1 LTAPERVLTVIDTAG
16 PGGAERSVLTLL
28 PALRAHGH
36 RCPLVALGPP
46 YDLAPAF
53 REQGIE
59 VRLLGLERRM
69 SLPGAC
75 HALTGIIHTFRPTVI
90 HAHGFLAGLCVAS
103 TRPLVPGVARVVT
116 FHNLGYASY
125 PVVTMRRRLR
135 RAADRRA
142 MRSGMDAWIAV
153 SGAVR
158 DHYRDAL
165 RLASIEVIP
174 NAVNVEDVLAHRDTD
189 SAAIR
194 GRLGASPRRTLLVCA
209 GRFRH
214 EKGHRYLVAALAEL
228 RERDVRP
235 MLVFAGDGPL
245 RDAVAA
251 DVAQHGLIDQV
262 KFVGQLDHSRLLE
275 VMSAADVVVAPSTHE
290 GFPITVAEALL
301 LGKPVIGSGVG
312 GIPELVEDGRSGL
325 LVAPSDVEGLAR
337 AIERLTQDEELK
349 IRLGGQGS
357 ATTQRLCSTE
367 RVAEAHEQLFASL
380 GTRRESPHA

>member
-28 PALRAHGH
+28 PALLAHGH
-36 RCPLVALGPP
+36 RCILVALGPP

-75 HALTGIIHTFRPTVI
+75 RALTGIVHTLRPTVV
-90 HAHGFLAGLCVAS
+90 HAHGFLAGLCVAL
-103 TRPLVPGVARVVT
+103 TRPLSPAAARVVT

-125 PVVTMRRRLR
+125 PVVTLRRRLR
-135 RAADRRA
+135 RAADRWA

-158 DHYRDAL
+158 DHYREAL

-174 NAVNVEDVLAHRDTD
+174 NAVNIDHIVARRDTD
-189 SAAIR
+189 FTAIR
-194 GRLGASPRRTLLVCA
+194 SRFGASPGRTLLLCA

-228 RERDVRP
+228 AERDIRP
-235 MLVFAGDGPL
+235 LLVFAGDGPL

-251 DVAQHGLIDQV
+251 DVAKRGLIDQV
-262 KFVGQLDHSRLLE
+262 KFVGQLDHARLLE
-275 VMSAADVVVAPSTHE
+275 VMAAADVVVAPSTYE
-290 GFPITVAEALL
+290 GFSITAAEALL
-301 LGKPVIGSGVG
+301 LGKPVVASRVG
-312 GIPELVEDGRSGL
+312 GIPELVEHGRSGL
-325 LVAPSDVEGLAR
+325 LVAPSDVEGLAC
-337 AIERLTQDEELK
+337 AIERLTRDEELK
-349 IRLGGQGS
+349 IRLGRQGS

-367 RVAEAHEQLFASL
+367 RVVKAHEQLFASL
-380 GTRRESPHA
+380 GTRRE